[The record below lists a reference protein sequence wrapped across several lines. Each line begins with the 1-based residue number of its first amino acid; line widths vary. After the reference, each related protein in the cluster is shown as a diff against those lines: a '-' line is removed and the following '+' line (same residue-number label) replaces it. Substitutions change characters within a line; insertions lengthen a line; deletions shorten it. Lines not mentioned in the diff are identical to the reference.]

1 MAEPD
6 SHPTTLP
13 RTQPLATSATPE
25 TPATVG
31 GGAPPGFEFEFQLEN
46 VDPTTG
52 MMGEGHRM
60 AWDEITQERTALLLT
75 LPDWFQAWFGTV
87 TRSLR
92 TRCKKLETALAE
104 KEAQAKRIKKL
115 AQEDGDYYH
124 RLQVRLSNL
133 EEEK

>member
-1 MAEPD
+1 
-6 SHPTTLP
+6 
-13 RTQPLATSATPE
+13 
-25 TPATVG
+25 
-31 GGAPPGFEFEFQLEN
+31 
-46 VDPTTG
+46 

-60 AWDEITQERTALLLT
+60 AWDEMTQERTALLLT